1 PCKPYTDAAKFID
14 AHMSESTDIAATR
27 RSGRPKGRGLFG
39 ASEAIRSRDGCGK
52 SSGVSENSSRNSAY
66 RILNAAA
73 SSRSIQARA
82 ADFSRFGKC
91 GIGLPN
97 AIQIGV
103 RRSGSQL
110 FFE

>member
-1 PCKPYTDAAKFID
+1 
-14 AHMSESTDIAATR
+14 SESTDIAATR
-27 RSGRPKGRGLFG
+27 RSGPSKVRGLFG
-39 ASEAIRSRDGCGK
+39 AAEAIRSRGGCGR
-52 SSGVSENSSRNSAY
+52 SWGVSENSSRNSAY

-97 AIQIGV
+97 AIQTGMLRTGSHLFTEE
-103 RRSGSQL
+103 RRP
-110 FFE
+110 